1 MLCVD
6 VNAHVMQWLCIHTE
20 IFLKLQKSST
30 NQSEHNSIVTT
41 LSIAKFTSESNIGDQ
56 AMLHCPWSNIG
67 DQSIFHRGSMN
78 FEILSS
84 VTLVIYP
91 LLKKKL
97 FYHSKAAGLAGRHV
111 AVIGSSFRKSS
122 YSLGLKNTQFS
133 IT

>member
-1 MLCVD
+1 MIMYT
-6 VNAHVMQWLCIHTE
+6 HRK
-20 IFLKLQKSST
+20 FLKLQKSSK
-30 NQSEHNSIVTT
+30 NQSGHNSIVTT

-91 LLKKKL
+91 SLKKKL
-97 FYHSKAAGLAGRHV
+97 FYHIKAAGLAGRHE

-122 YSLGLKNTQFS
+122 YSLCSKNT
-133 IT
+133 